1 MQARRVGLPLKWLL
15 TVSFINS
22 FGFDFLWPLASVY
35 IHEQLGQDMVT
46 VGWVLFV
53 NALLQMI
60 GALLAGRLFDKFQPY
75 KLFRAGALA
84 MMVFLS
90 LLIVWHGWPIFP
102 VLLSATG
109 FLFGWLTALINSYGT
124 RVYSHDGRFVFN
136 MLYFIANFGMAFGTA
151 LVGFIYGWGVQWLF
165 ISALILYTVMLIVAW
180 RFLGMEFPQLEHV
193 EGRNHKL
200 KSIMPAWN
208 LIIIYTLVVA
218 LVVLHTAYVQWQ
230 GNLSVYMSS
239 ILRLP
244 LWQYSILWTINGVL
258 IGVFQLMINVLNV
271 SASRKIMIMQILVG
285 LGLFGLAFL
294 VLPFAK
300 TFAAFAVAMA
310 ITTLGETIA
319 FPMVPVLVNEITPMD
334 LKGRYQGVLSA
345 APSLGRA
352 IGPVAGGALIELDGY
367 KVLFDTAA
375 GMSFVALI
383 GIAIV
388 MAVGFRKT
396 SKFGQ

>member
-1 MQARRVGLPLKWLL
+1 MQAKRAGLPLKWLL
-15 TVSFINS
+15 SVSFINS

-46 VGWVLFV
+46 VGWVLFL
-53 NALLQMI
+53 NAILQML
-60 GALLAGRLFDKFQPY
+60 GALLAGRLFDKYQPRT
-75 KLFRAGALA
+75 LFRGGTIAMIFFLALL
-84 MMVFLS
+84 VF
-90 LLIVWHGWPIFP
+90 WHAWPAFP
-102 VLLSATG
+102 ILLSATG

-151 LVGFIYGWGVQWLF
+151 LVGFIYGFGVQWLF
-165 ISALILYTVMLIVAW
+165 IAALVLYIIMLTVAW
-180 RFLGMEFPQLEHV
+180 RFLGMEFPKVEHT
-193 EGRNHKL
+193 ENKAYKH
-200 KSIMPAWN
+200 SSMMPVWN
-208 LIIIYTLVVA
+208 LIIIYTLVMA

-239 ILRLP
+239 VLSLP
-244 LWQYSILWTINGVL
+244 LWQYSLLWTINGVL
-258 IGVFQLMINVLNV
+258 IGVFQLIINMLNV
-271 SASRKIMIMQILVG
+271 SANRKTMIAQILFG

-300 TFAAFAVAMA
+300 TFAVFAIAMA

-352 IGPVAGGALIELDGY
+352 IGPVAGGALIEMAGY
-367 KVLFDTAA
+367 QVLFDTAA
-375 GMSFVALI
+375 VMSFVALAGVLI
-383 GIAIV
+383 MMLI
-388 MAVGFRKT
+388 GFRKT
-396 SKFGQ
+396 AKF